1 MRNQPLMST
10 TFAQSLAWQESPLP
24 FILQTMRNLTD
35 ALMWRGTR
43 AAALTEAKK
52 LTASARR
59 MGYDIVV
66 RGTMRRYGNTTYE
79 ERPYG
84 VFLSSRD
91 S

>member
-1 MRNQPLMST
+1 MRTLH
-10 TFAQSLAWQESPLP
+10 
-24 FILQTMRNLTD
+24 D

-43 AAALTEAKK
+43 EAALDEAKK

-59 MGYDIVV
+59 MGYNIVV
-66 RGTMRRYGNTTYE
+66 RGTRRRYGNATYE

-84 VFLSSRD
+84 VFLDPRD